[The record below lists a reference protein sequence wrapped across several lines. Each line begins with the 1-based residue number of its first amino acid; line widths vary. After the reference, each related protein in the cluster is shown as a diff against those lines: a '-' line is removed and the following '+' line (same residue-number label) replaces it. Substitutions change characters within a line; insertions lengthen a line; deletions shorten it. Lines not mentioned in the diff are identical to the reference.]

1 MDKHCTDHLSSQCKF
16 SIFVKT
22 CYNRH
27 LESKKGSID
36 ACEENSENRC
46 SSPVVT
52 INLHSL
58 GSFTAINKAKM
69 ARHNLMF
76 F

>member
-1 MDKHCTDHLSSQCKF
+1 MDIWNK
-16 SIFVKT
+16 
-22 CYNRH
+22 
-27 LESKKGSID
+27 KKGSIN

-46 SSPVVT
+46 SSPAVT